1 MESLNKRR
9 KDVSVNYFDLLQ
21 ILFSGLG
28 IYLCYLFYTKKMYKS
43 IVAVVIL
50 VISVWFTSPVV
61 LEVPSNSR
69 FSSQPK
75 TIPEKVVVEEKTFE
89 EKQAEKFEKLKQ
101 ESKNVEENINE

>member
-1 MESLNKRR
+1 M
-9 KDVSVNYFDLLQ
+9 SVNYFDLLQ

-43 IVAVVIL
+43 IAAVVIL
-50 VISVWFTSPVV
+50 VISAWFTSPVV
-61 LEVPSNSR
+61 MEVPSNSR
-69 FSSQPK
+69 FSSQPQ

>member
-1 MESLNKRR
+1 M
-9 KDVSVNYFDLLQ
+9 SVNYFDLLQ

-28 IYLCYLFYTKKMYKS
+28 IYLCYFFYTKKMYKS

-50 VISVWFTSPVV
+50 VISAWFTSPVV
-61 LEVPSNSR
+61 MEVPSSSR
-69 FSSQPK
+69 FSSQPQ

-89 EKQAEKFEKLKQ
+89 EEQAEKFEKLKQ